1 MPGRVNDCA
10 AASAVVLKPQV
21 PCLPAAQLA
30 ITTLLIRCGRE
41 RHLEVGRRAISA
53 GERDRVRSGL
63 DADVATGEPGD
74 PAGEALRPHLDD
86 GPAPGRDG

>member
-1 MPGRVNDCA
+1 
-10 AASAVVLKPQV
+10 
-21 PCLPAAQLA
+21 
-30 ITTLLIRCGRE
+30 
-41 RHLEVGRRAISA
+41 
-53 GERDRVRSGL
+53 VRSGL